1 MDFEKLFEEDNDVD
15 VKIKELKRC
24 PFCGGEAA
32 ILHYPGDGYLPHCT
46 ECDGMIEKFFD
57 TPEEAFDAWNRRADD
72 GLSAHTL

>member
-1 MDFEKLFEEDNDVD
+1 MDFDKLFEEANDID

-46 ECDGMIEKFFD
+46 ECDGMIEKWFN
-57 TPEEAFDAWNRRADD
+57 TPEESFAAWNRR
-72 GLSAHTL
+72 TTNE

>member
-1 MDFEKLFEEDNDVD
+1 MDFEKLFEEANDVD

-46 ECDGMIEKFFD
+46 ECDGTIEKWFD
-57 TPEEAFDAWNRRADD
+57 TPEEALESWNRRA
-72 GLSAHTL
+72 TNE